1 MMRRLLLL
9 VVMLCLGCPE
19 VVAGG
24 ETLRVVAGTSLVEDI
39 VSDLTSGRVSMVT
52 ITPGSSCPGHTDIK
66 AADMAFAADADVA
79 LVHQFQENMPQ
90 VKTMLAAA
98 NPQLRVETLAIRGAW
113 TIPTVQAEASRRIAE
128 ILAAVRPSWQ
138 AEIRQRV
145 AARLERIAAAEARAR
160 QRLAPLAGGAVLAAA
175 MQAEFVRWAGLTV
188 VKEYGRAEDLTPRD
202 LVGLMEAARGKRVI
216 GVVDNL
222 QSGAETGR
230 PLADELRV
238 PHLVLTNFPGSLP
251 GTQDY
256 FGLLDYN
263 VGRLSAL
270 AAR

>member
-1 MMRRLLLL
+1 MRRRSLL
-9 VVMLCLGCPE
+9 VVAALWLACPS

-24 ETLRVVAGTSLVEDI
+24 ETLKVVAGTSLIEDI
-39 VSDLTSGRVSMVT
+39 VSNLTSGRATMVT

-66 AADMAFAADADVA
+66 ATDMAFAADADVA
-79 LVHQFQENMPQ
+79 LVHQFQVNMPH
-90 VKTMLAAA
+90 VKSMLTAATPRVRVEMLA
-98 NPQLRVETLAIRGAW
+98 VRGAW
-113 TIPTVQAEASRRIAE
+113 TIPSVQDEATRRIAE
-128 ILAAVRPSWQ
+128 ILVAVRPTWQ
-138 AEIRQRV
+138 AEIRQRA
-145 AARLERIAAAEARAR
+145 AARLERIAAARAQAQR
-160 QRLAPLAGGAVLAAA
+160 RLAPLGGKAVLAAA

-188 VKEYGRAEDLTPRD
+188 VAEYGRAEDLTPRD

-222 QSGAETGR
+222 QSGADAGR

-238 PHLVLTNFPGSLP
+238 PHVVLTNFPGSLL
-251 GTQDY
+251 GTEDY

-263 VGRLSAL
+263 VRRLSGL